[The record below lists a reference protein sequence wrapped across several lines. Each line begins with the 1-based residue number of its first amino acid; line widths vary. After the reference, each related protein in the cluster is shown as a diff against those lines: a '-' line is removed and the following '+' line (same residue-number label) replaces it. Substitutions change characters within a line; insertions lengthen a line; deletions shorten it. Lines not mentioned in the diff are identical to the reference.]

1 MSTWSN
7 NSYRNSYFT
16 TFRICVINRI
26 RIWLGVIGVS
36 TIDSGKGIGS
46 SDDSTTDDA
55 SDKII
60 FFGVVLSIFLEK
72 TVLESELDSEDET
85 EKLI

>member
-60 FFGVVLSIFLEK
+60 FFGVVLSIFFS
-72 TVLESELDSEDET
+72 TVLESELYSEDET
-85 EKLI
+85 EELI